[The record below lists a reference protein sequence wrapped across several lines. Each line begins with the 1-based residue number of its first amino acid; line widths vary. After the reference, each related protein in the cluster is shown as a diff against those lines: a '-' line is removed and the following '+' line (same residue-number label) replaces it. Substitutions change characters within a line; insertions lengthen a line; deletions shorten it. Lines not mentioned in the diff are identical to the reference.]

1 MSLKARVAH
10 NTIIQIA
17 GKVISTVLGLFSIR
31 VMADY
36 LGPEGFGEYTTI
48 ITFLSFFAIIADL
61 GLTLVT
67 VSLISRKEADEEKI
81 LNNLFGLRFFSAL
94 VFLSAGPIIVFLFPY
109 GSAIKAGVIVASLSF
124 FFAALNQIFVGL
136 FQKYLKMEKV
146 SVAEVVGRV
155 ILLAGVIIAARAGAG
170 LNGIL
175 LAAVVSAAANFF
187 LLYIFSRRLA
197 RIRFGFDRGL
207 WLEIIKKSW
216 PLALTIFFNLLY
228 LKTDTIILSLVRPL
242 DEVGIYGAA
251 YKVIDVLITIPFLF
265 SGIILPILALAWSER
280 DREKFG
286 RVLQKS
292 FNLLAILACPMTAGT
307 FLISKRVMGLV
318 AGPEFTPAG
327 EALNILILASAAVFL
342 GNIFAHAVIAVDR
355 QKSIIPAYIFT
366 AASSIIGYLIFIP
379 RYSYFGAAWVTVY
392 SETAIALFSF
402 YIVYKTARFFP
413 SLKVF
418 FKSALAAAIMYS
430 LSLPFRDFNI
440 FLLMPSAAVIYLF
453 TLYLLK
459 GIGKEDLSLLKLTKL
474 S

>member
-1 MSLKARVAH
+1 MSLKARVAQ
-10 NTIIQIA
+10 NTMIQIA
-17 GKVISTVLGLFSIR
+17 GKIVSTILGLFSIR

-94 VFLSAGPIIVFLFPY
+94 IFLSAGPIIVFLFPY
-109 GSAIKAGVIVASLSF
+109 GTAIKAGVIIASLSF

-136 FQKYLKMEKV
+136 FQKYLKMGKV
-146 SVAEVVGRV
+146 SLAEMAGRV
-155 ILLAGVIIAARAGAG
+155 VLLAGVIIAARAGFG

-175 LAAVVSAAANFF
+175 LAAVISAAVNFF
-187 LLYIFSRRLA
+187 FLYIFSRGLA
-197 RIRFGFDRGL
+197 RIRFGFEWGL
-207 WLEIIKKSW
+207 WMEIIKKSW

-242 DEVGIYGAA
+242 NEVGIYGAA
-251 YKVIDVLITIPFLF
+251 YKVIDVLITLPFLF
-265 SGIILPILALAWSER
+265 SGIILPILTLAWSEN
-280 DREKFG
+280 DKEKFG

-292 FNLLAILACPMTAGT
+292 FNLLAILACPMAAGT
-307 FLISKRVMGLV
+307 LLTSKRVMGLV
-318 AGPEFTPAG
+318 AGPEFTAAG
-327 EALNILILASAAVFL
+327 PVLNILILASAAVFL
-342 GNIFAHAVIAVDR
+342 GNIFAHAVIAADK

-379 RYSYFGAAWVTVY
+379 RYSYIGAAWVTVY
-392 SETAIALFSF
+392 SETVIAFFSF
-402 YIVYKTARFFP
+402 YIVWKTARFFP
-413 SLKVF
+413 SLAVLL
-418 FKSALAAAIMYS
+418 KSVLAAAVMYA
-430 LSLPFRDFNI
+430 LILPFRDINI
-440 FLLMPSAAVIYLF
+440 FLLMPAAAVIYFLG
-453 TLYLLK
+453 LYLLK
-459 GIGKEDLSLLKLTKL
+459 GIGKEDLSLLKL